1 MLTLKLTQEF
11 KGFLKGLTLSV
22 QGMTEHIGYFSEYR
36 SIWPDLYRATGR
48 TAQGVLIK
56 SLRSSQQS
64 LAYGDAEHAYRQ
76 YYLEAKANWNRTF
89 GDHTFGALLEYYM
102 KDEKDS
108 QWGAIDDL
116 GISSIPKRHQNLS
129 GRISYDYKTVILLTR
144 ILVIQVL
151 PSLKK
156 ANDSV
161 SFLPLLS
168 DGFLPLIT
176 GGLRNCLGSHF

>member
-1 MLTLKLTQEF
+1 
-11 KGFLKGLTLSV
+11 
-22 QGMTEHIGYFSEYR
+22 
-36 SIWPDLYRATGR
+36 
-48 TAQGVLIK
+48 
-56 SLRSSQQS
+56 
-64 LAYGDAEHAYRQ
+64 
-76 YYLEAKANWNRTF
+76 
-89 GDHTFGALLEYYM
+89 M

-129 GRISYDYKTVILLTR
+129 GRISYDYKNRYFIDANFGYTGSA
-144 ILVIQVL
+144 QF
-151 PSLKK
+151 KK

>member
-1 MLTLKLTQEF
+1 
-11 KGFLKGLTLSV
+11 
-22 QGMTEHIGYFSEYR
+22 MTEHIGYFSEYR

-129 GRISYDYKTVILLTR
+129 GRISYDYKNRYFIDANFGYTGSAQFKKGER
-144 ILVIQVL
+144 FGFF
-151 PSLKK
+151 PSI
-156 ANDSV
+156 AV
-161 SFLPLLS
+161 
-168 DGFLPLIT
+168 GCLPLIT